1 MAQSVKIDFNIWSQF
16 DHHAYNII
24 TDDFVHEHLF
34 KANANILTDK
44 GRLRLQKTIGH
55 PETNFETEG

>member
-24 TDDFVHEHLF
+24 NEDFVHDHIF
-34 KANANILTDK
+34 KANANVLTDK
-44 GRLRLQKTIGH
+44 GRVRIQKSIGH
-55 PETNFETEG
+55 KEDKFGV